1 MRHNGNKGGG
11 RVKAEAMKRAIT
23 TATRVASNDDG
34 DGDGG
39 KSDGDGNKG
48 AG

>member
-1 MRHNGNKGGG
+1 M
-11 RVKAEAMKRAIT
+11 KAEAMKRVIT
-23 TATRVASNDDG
+23 TATRVASDDDG

-39 KSDGDGNKG
+39 KSDGDGNEG